1 VGIEWGIPENI
12 HTIPWTASIV
22 EPPLSVRISKMCYPL
37 MPPDFQFKDPRPLGL
52 GIPKS
57 RSWFGMD
64 IFWNCPIYHA
74 FPLPPSSYC
83 LELLYHCSRKSS
95 NKIEKSNQRALCFAT
110 QSTTSL
116 KK

>member
-1 VGIEWGIPENI
+1 MGIEWGIPENI
-12 HTIPWTASIV
+12 RTIPWMSFHSLTAPSRQNFQNV
-22 EPPLSVRISKMCYPL
+22 LS
-37 MPPDFQFKDPRPLGL
+37 PDASGFPVQRTPLGL

-57 RSWFGMD
+57 HPWFGMD
-64 IFWNCPIYHA
+64 FFWNRPIYHA

-95 NKIEKSNQRALCFAT
+95 NKIVKSNQRALCFAK